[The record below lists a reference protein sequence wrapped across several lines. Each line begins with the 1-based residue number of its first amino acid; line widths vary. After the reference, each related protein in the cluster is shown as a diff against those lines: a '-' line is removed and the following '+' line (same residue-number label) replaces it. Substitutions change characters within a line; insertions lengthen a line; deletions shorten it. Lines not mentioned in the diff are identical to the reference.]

1 MKKLKHSL
9 LFGVLTLFVTSCM
22 EVDNFDE
29 PDAHFTGR
37 IIDKTTGENILADQ
51 GAGRVK
57 IWEKS
62 FSLNP
67 GSQTIPVKQD
77 GTFNNTK
84 LFKGTYDVVPEGAW
98 WPADTI
104 RIGIGKKAVHDFEV
118 TPYLKLIDLKTEL
131 VDTCFFQTFGIP
143 VLKGNPN
150 DLINSNT
157 LFVSESFAR
166 RFFGDADPIG
176 KVLILE
182 RKTEMIVRGVYRDI
196 PENTMFK
203 ADFVVSVHKEGGY
216 KDGAGWGGNDIFY
229 AVFRTGEASDIEVV
243 NDNIQRMVEKYM
255 PTEHNGWKLELSVIP
270 LATKHQTSSETTKR
284 LVIYGFLGFSIFF
297 VAIMNY
303 MLIVIATLGRR
314 AKSVGVHKCNGANN
328 GNIFSM
334 FMMETG
340 IIVLVSILVCAFII
354 FNARDL
360 IEDLLS
366 VRLAS
371 LFTWGTLW
379 VPLLVVVLLF
389 LLAGVLPG
397 RIFSHIP
404 VTQVF
409 RRYTDGKKGW
419 KRSLLFIQ
427 FTGVSFVLGLLLVTL
442 MQYSHLMNRDMGI
455 NTAGLVEAESWLDI
469 EIVPHMRDEI
479 RRQPMVESV
488 ATASHSVLGQYWTKG
503 LMGSDGKRIGVL
515 NMNYVDFNYPDV
527 VGITIIEGK
536 PMTHAKD
543 LLVNEM
549 AGGSRRKTF

>member
-1 MKKLKHSL
+1 
-9 LFGVLTLFVTSCM
+9 
-22 EVDNFDE
+22 
-29 PDAHFTGR
+29 
-37 IIDKTTGENILADQ
+37 
-51 GAGRVK
+51 
-57 IWEKS
+57 
-62 FSLNP
+62 
-67 GSQTIPVKQD
+67 
-77 GTFNNTK
+77 
-84 LFKGTYDVVPEGAW
+84 
-98 WPADTI
+98 
-104 RIGIGKKAVHDFEV
+104 
-118 TPYLKLIDLKTEL
+118 
-131 VDTCFFQTFGIP
+131 
-143 VLKGNPN
+143 
-150 DLINSNT
+150 
-157 LFVSESFAR
+157 
-166 RFFGDADPIG
+166 
-176 KVLILE
+176 
-182 RKTEMIVRGVYRDI
+182 MIVRGVYRDI

-229 AVFRTGEASDIEVV
+229 AVIRTGEASDIEVV

-427 FTGVSFVLGLLLVTL
+427 FTGVSFVLGLLLANRSTQKALRLQQRAAVLQAENDTARYTALQNQLNPHFLFNSLNTLIAEIEYNPQNAVHFTKHLSSVYRYVLQSQDKTLVTL
-442 MQYSHLMNRDMGI
+442 GEELEFIRSYLFLHEVRLGNCLTCQNNVPAEYAEKMLPPLTLQL
-455 NTAGLVEAESWLDI
+455 LVENVIKHNS
-469 EIVPHMRDEI
+469 
-479 RRQPMVESV
+479 
-488 ATASHSVLGQYWTKG
+488 
-503 LMGSDGKRIGVL
+503 
-515 NMNYVDFNYPDV
+515 
-527 VGITIIEGK
+527 ITPGK
-536 PMTHAKD
+536 PMVITIRIEDDYLSVSNPIHPKKSVASSGIGLENLAKRCELMSGKKIIIKNETEKFTVKVP
-543 LLVNEM
+543 LLYE
-549 AGGSRRKTF
+549 

>member
-1 MKKLKHSL
+1 
-9 LFGVLTLFVTSCM
+9 
-22 EVDNFDE
+22 
-29 PDAHFTGR
+29 
-37 IIDKTTGENILADQ
+37 
-51 GAGRVK
+51 
-57 IWEKS
+57 
-62 FSLNP
+62 
-67 GSQTIPVKQD
+67 
-77 GTFNNTK
+77 
-84 LFKGTYDVVPEGAW
+84 
-98 WPADTI
+98 
-104 RIGIGKKAVHDFEV
+104 
-118 TPYLKLIDLKTEL
+118 
-131 VDTCFFQTFGIP
+131 
-143 VLKGNPN
+143 
-150 DLINSNT
+150 
-157 LFVSESFAR
+157 
-166 RFFGDADPIG
+166 
-176 KVLILE
+176 
-182 RKTEMIVRGVYRDI
+182 MIVRGVYRDI

-503 LMGSDGKRIGVL
+503 LIACLPISSSNTLFSINFIQASAKAFTSLSGTKNPFLPLSMILFAPVMSKL
-515 NMNYVDFNYPDV
+515 
-527 VGITIIEGK
+527 TQGK
-536 PMTHAKD
+536 PQFIASTNTNGKPSYKDDMTKKK
-543 LLVNEM
+543 NENILHLY
-549 AGGSRRKTF
+549 